1 MNYMYVP
8 EKVCAEMHAK
18 LLTLVI
24 SGVREVRTSV
34 FFKPQECIHKC
45 VIF

>member
-8 EKVCAEMHAK
+8 EKGCAEMHAK

-24 SGVREVRTSV
+24 SGVREVRTSMFFLNLRNV
-34 FFKPQECIHKC
+34 FIN
-45 VIF
+45 V